1 HVNHRSVQ
9 QLDPLALEQAGAREL
24 FVLDATNRPELLL
37 RNVEHGSSLKLA
49 SFALA
54 GQSAPHS
61 PSSSGAALDAR
72 PAASAFRA
80 SFLACARP
88 LSPPALVPAPR
99 CAPISA
105 AMSSASDDAKGS
117 EVCSPSTSETPR
129 SGDAARL
136 RSPLSAVPSA
146 IRRATSS
153 PSLPAIRPRPSDASA
168 DAKGSV
174 ACSRSIRERPD
185 ASDLPVH
192 VRRDVRP
199 LGQGARVARDDQGS
213 ASGRVARRRGA
224 RRGLRGGEDPRVC
237 AGL

>member
-99 CAPISA
+99 CAPIS
-105 AMSSASDDAKGS
+105 SASSVGRIGRR
-117 EVCSPSTSETPR
+117 E
-129 SGDAARL
+129 RL
-136 RSPLSAVPSA
+136 GGVLSFYT
-146 IRRATSS
+146 RKT
-153 PSLPAIRPRPSDASA
+153 
-168 DAKGSV
+168 G
-174 ACSRSIRERPD
+174 CSRST
-185 ASDLPVH
+185 
-192 VRRDVRP
+192 
-199 LGQGARVARDDQGS
+199 GACSSRCATART
-213 ASGRVARRRGA
+213 RCARRSR
-224 RRGLRGGEDPRVC
+224 
-237 AGL
+237 